1 MITVGTI
8 ILAIVILILIVTH
21 CQKMKNEAERQTN
34 ALEHIERMMESQ
46 QTLLDVIA
54 GEVEKMS

>member
-1 MITVGTI
+1 
-8 ILAIVILILIVTH
+8 
-21 CQKMKNEAERQTN
+21 MKNEAERQAN

-54 GEVEKMS
+54 GEAEKF